1 METFNLKDDMKIF
14 CVKAKSFPD
23 GIKQA
28 FGELIGKLSSAEGRT
43 LFGISYREESGNIIY
58 KAAVLES
65 FDGEGQKLGCETF
78 TIPKGDY
85 LTERIQDW
93 MKDESLIGVAFQK
106 LTTAKFDYTFPCV
119 EWYQDDDVLCM
130 VRLG

>member
-14 CVKAKSFPD
+14 CVKAKSFPN

-28 FGELIGKLSSAEGRT
+28 FSELISKLSSAEGRT

-85 LTERIQDW
+85 LTEKIQDW
-93 MKDESLIGVAFQK
+93 MKDESLIGIAFQK
-106 LTTAKFDYTFPCV
+106 LTITKFDYTFPCV